1 MNSEILIGLAGL
13 LTVLAG
19 GFFTAFRLSKK

>member
-1 MNSEILIGLAGL
+1 MNSELIIGLAGL

-19 GFFTAFRLSKK
+19 GFFTAYTFSKK